1 MAAQKPAGRGRRDPS
16 ARGGSNRSG
25 NGSRQAGGNRQNQG
39 RPRQGAA
46 TGATRANGA
55 GATSAKSRPATAAT
69 RARPASTTAAAKAS
83 SASKAASPAASG
95 LVGKAL
101 GPFRTVG
108 FVPLATFVL
117 SLYAL
122 GASVYLTI
130 AHYDT
135 HVTLACSDKGLVN
148 CAEVTT
154 SAQSMVFGVLPVA
167 VLGLAFYVFM
177 TALNSPWIWRLQ
189 QTGSEQLRKILRY
202 TRLGAIVTGMGFVLY
217 LIYAELI
224 QIRAICLWCTSVHV
238 ATFLIFALIVF
249 YTSFSAAGQVPT
261 KRG

>member
-1 MAAQKPAGRGRRDPS
+1 MAGQKPAGRGRS
-16 ARGGSNRSG
+16 GTAARGASNRSG
-25 NGSRQAGGNRQNQG
+25 NGSRQAGGNRQSQG
-39 RPRQGAA
+39 QPRQGAA
-46 TGATRANGA
+46 TSTTKPNGTGGA
-55 GATSAKSRPATAAT
+55 SAKSRPATAAS
-69 RARPASTTAAAKAS
+69 RARPASTTAAAG
-83 SASKAASPAASG
+83 ASPASKVSSPVPSG
-95 LVGKAL
+95 LVGKVF

-177 TALNSPWIWRLQ
+177 AALNSPWVWRLQ
-189 QTGSEQLRKILRY
+189 QTGSDQLSKILRY
-202 TRLGAIVTGMGFVLY
+202 TRLGAVVVGMGFVLY
-217 LIYAELI
+217 LVYAELI

-249 YTSFSAAGQVPT
+249 YTSFSSVGQVPP